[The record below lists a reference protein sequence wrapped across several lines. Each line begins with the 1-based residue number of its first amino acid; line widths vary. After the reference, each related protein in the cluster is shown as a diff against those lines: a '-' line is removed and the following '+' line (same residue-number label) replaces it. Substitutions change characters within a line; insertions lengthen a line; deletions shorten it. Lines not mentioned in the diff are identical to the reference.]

1 MGVFRFG
8 LGGVTI
14 AYVRKPDPFAPTNVF
29 MVAPFTTRN
38 LSQRSMADVIFDIGD
53 LTQLYPNTN
62 KEVFKKF
69 CTSSTTQATQHN
81 PYGDGS
87 STPGY
92 PPSDASFQNPPYM
105 DNMET
110 DMDFTNIDVH
120 QLLGIPLG
128 ADDNFVMPSL
138 PN

>member
-1 MGVFRFG
+1 
-8 LGGVTI
+8 
-14 AYVRKPDPFAPTNVF
+14 
-29 MVAPFTTRN
+29 
-38 LSQRSMADVIFDIGD
+38 
-53 LTQLYPNTN
+53 
-62 KEVFKKF
+62 
-69 CTSSTTQATQHN
+69 
-81 PYGDGS
+81 
-87 STPGY
+87 
-92 PPSDASFQNPPYM
+92 M